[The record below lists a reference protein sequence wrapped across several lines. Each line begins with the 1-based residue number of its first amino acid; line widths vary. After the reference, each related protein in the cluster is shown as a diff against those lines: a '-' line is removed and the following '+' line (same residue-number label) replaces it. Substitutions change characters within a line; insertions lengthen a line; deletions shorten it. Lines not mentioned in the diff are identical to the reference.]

1 MANYTWAAFLAA
13 VDSLLLTDG
22 NRLGTVTAKNL
33 QVKVAVK
40 KLQQGI
46 RKYRQGHQEI
56 YTNDGT
62 VNSELQAEGFAAV
75 GELPEN
81 CEPTDAYIVKKVVVT
96 VSNTVEATDDE
107 ITATA
112 HGVTAATGTGDVT
125 TGQLVNT
132 GGAVLTGAQENRL
145 YYLRV
150 VDANTLT
157 LHHSAEG
164 VIDNDDRVNLTADGT
179 GTTTLEHSISRYP
192 VSGVSWASRMELR
205 HNSACTDGLQ
215 GLMAFNPNADEFWM
229 SPVLTVGED
238 ADGYEWEL
246 ELNWDGVKLE
256 WADNDTTPFDEG
268 AAAFVSEYVKA
279 WMLRHVDQDLAQSEM
294 AKRESRS
301 LKADLYL
308 TSRRQREFRN

>member
-1 MANYTWAAFLAA
+1 MANYTWSEFLAA

-46 RKYRQGHQEI
+46 KKYRQGHQEI

-62 VNSELQAEGFAAV
+62 VNSDLQAEGFAAV

-81 CEPTDAYIVKKVVVT
+81 CEPRDAYIVKKLVGT
-96 VSNTVEATDDE
+96 VSNTVDTTDDE
-107 ITATA
+107 ITVTA
-112 HGVTAATGTGDVT
+112 HGIETATGTGDVT

-132 GGAVLTGAQENRL
+132 GGAVPTGAQANRL

-157 LHHSAEG
+157 LHHSAAG
-164 VIDNDDRVNLTADGT
+164 VIDNSDRVNLTANGT

-192 VSGVSWASRMELR
+192 VVGVSWANRMELR
-205 HNSACTDGLQ
+205 HGANCTDGTS

-229 SPVLTVGED
+229 SPVLRVGED
-238 ADGYEWEL
+238 EDGYEYEL

-256 WADNDTTPFDEG
+256 WDDNDTTPFDEG
-268 AAAFVSEYVKA
+268 AAAFVAEYVKA
-279 WMLRHVDQDLAQSEM
+279 WLLRHVDQDLAQSEM